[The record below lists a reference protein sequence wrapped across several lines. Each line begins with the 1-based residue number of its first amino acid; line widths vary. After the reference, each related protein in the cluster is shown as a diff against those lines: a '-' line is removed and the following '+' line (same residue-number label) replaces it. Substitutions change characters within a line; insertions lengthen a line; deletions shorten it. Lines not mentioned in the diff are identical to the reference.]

1 MVQKSSEFHIQL
13 APPAVASE
21 PVGQPGTGYYVIKRL
36 IDVVGSALALLVLF
50 LPMLIIAVLIRFD
63 STGGIFFVQ
72 KRVGMKRTRV
82 NGVDLWQQTT
92 FDCVKFRSM
101 VKNADTD
108 IHRNFVK
115 TLIHNKAHLDL
126 NEGGE
131 KKLCKLTHDPRVTRF
146 GRFLRK
152 TSLDEL
158 PQFWNVLKGD
168 MSLVGPRPAIPYE
181 LEDYKPWYHR
191 RFLAQPGLTG
201 LWQVSARSS
210 ADFDGMVRYDLLY
223 VKNRSLWLDLKIL
236 FKTPIVVI
244 LCKSAG

>member
-1 MVQKSSEFHIQL
+1 MVQKSSEFNVQL
-13 APPAVASE
+13 TIPNASTDPAA
-21 PVGQPGTGYYVIKRL
+21 QPGAVYYAVKRL
-36 IDVVGSALALLVLF
+36 IDLVGSALALF
-50 LPMLIIAVLIRFD
+50 LLSPIMLIIALMIRFD
-63 STGGIFFVQ
+63 SEGGVFFVQ
-72 KRVGMKRTRV
+72 KRIGIKRTSV
-82 NGVDLWQQTT
+82 NGVDHWQQTN

-115 TLIHNKAHLDL
+115 TLIHNKAHLGLDQ
-126 NEGGE
+126 GGE
-131 KKLCKLTHDPRVTRF
+131 KKLCKLTDDARITRF

-181 LEDYKPWYHR
+181 LEMYKPWYHG
-191 RFLAQPGLTG
+191 RFNAQPGLTG

-223 VKNRSLWLDLKIL
+223 VKNRSIWLDLKIL
-236 FKTPIVVI
+236 LLTPVVVI